1 MVLVLG
7 HSNHGAWQDLLR
19 PQCLK
24 ELRRLVDATDV
35 TCSEKAAENKSWW
48 AFLNSWRPFTGKY
61 ILFLSSFH
69 DPTSV
74 PQNNVSGRQWSAPW
88 NPPRRFWCS
97 PAAGASPVEP
107 QRVSPA
113 PCSRMGCH
121 SLEPRMSVDGQDYA
135 DEAGSGTPN
144 NQNIQKD
151 PESYMVE
158 TCCFW
163 LMVMKITQG
172 TTIWYYYISPNITEL
187 YHDSLWFFGDP
198 GGCLCWTC

>member
-1 MVLVLG
+1 MLALHFTTPAIINSMVLVLWPLQPWG
-7 HSNHGAWQDLLR
+7 VTGPFATSVSKGAAAPGGCHGCDFLR
-19 PQCLK
+19 KGCRKQ
-24 ELRRLVDATDV
+24 VV
-35 TCSEKAAENKSWW
+35 TW
-48 AFLNSWRPFTGKY
+48 AFLNSEDLLHPFTGKY

-88 NPPRRFWCS
+88 NLPPRRFWCS

-135 DEAGSGTPN
+135 DEAVWFRTPN

-151 PESYMVE
+151 PERSRKIQKDPE
-158 TCCFW
+158 RSRKIQNHTW
-163 LMVMKITQG
+163 LKHVVSG
-172 TTIWYYYISPNITEL
+172 W
-187 YHDSLWFFGDP
+187 W
-198 GGCLCWTC
+198 